1 MVAYNFRDIT
11 GIKFN
16 FLTPISYQRKG
27 EHRGYWLCRCDCGQS
42 TYVVSSKITKGTIK
56 SCGCYKKIHDKLS
69 RITHGRSREN
79 IYHIWFGIKSR
90 CTNPNNN
97 AYKSYGGRGITICE
111 RWSGENGFTNFIS
124 DMGERPS
131 IEYSIDRIDNNM
143 GYEPSN
149 CRWASRTEQSR
160 NTRSN
165 RHITLDMDGVPVKK
179 TMAEWAIIGGVGEST
194 LHARLKNGMEP
205 KMAVFKPVRG
215 RRVVTS

>member
-1 MVAYNFRDIT
+1 
-11 GIKFN
+11 
-16 FLTPISYQRKG
+16 
-27 EHRGYWLCRCDCGQS
+27 
-42 TYVVSSKITKGTIK
+42 
-56 SCGCYKKIHDKLS
+56 
-69 RITHGRSREN
+69 
-79 IYHIWFGIKSR
+79 
-90 CTNPNNN
+90 
-97 AYKSYGGRGITICE
+97 
-111 RWSGENGFTNFIS
+111 
-124 DMGERPS
+124 MGERPS